1 MVSYNAA
8 LNRPVYE
15 SSTYHDRFGN
25 YVASLANDGNHET
38 HATHDDKPT
47 CFNSNFDINPWWA
60 VDLTRVLRIYRVDLT
75 NRDIEGKL
83 INKI

>member
-15 SSTYHDRFGN
+15 ISTSRNRLGN

-38 HATHDDKPT
+38 NATHDDKPT
-47 CFNSNFDINPWWA
+47 CFISNFEINPWWA
-60 VDLTRVLRIYRVDLT
+60 VDLTRPLRIYRVDLT
-75 NRDIEGKL
+75 NRNRDGKL